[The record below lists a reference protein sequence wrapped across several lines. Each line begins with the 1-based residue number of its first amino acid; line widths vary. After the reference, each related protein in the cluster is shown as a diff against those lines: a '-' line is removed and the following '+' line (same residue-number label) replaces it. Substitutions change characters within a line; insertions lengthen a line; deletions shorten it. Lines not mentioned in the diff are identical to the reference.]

1 MSGRDDPWLAIILA
15 VVDAVEGNAA
25 EHFSR
30 ISEVQ
35 ASLFQSAVALLRIE
49 SDLHPTICV
58 PPEMSPVKLP
68 WPGGRRRWRR
78 VRRGVARSAGCARI
92 PRAAKAH
99 GVGGRPAHPQL
110 CASRKRHKVSASARK
125 TAHSQSDCQFAKL
138 SSNKM

>member
-15 VVDAVEGNAA
+15 VVDAVEGSAA

-58 PPEMSPVKLP
+58 PPEMSSVKLP
-68 WPGGRRRWRR
+68 
-78 VRRGVARSAGCARI
+78 RRGDGGEFAEGSPDPQVALRSPGPPRRTGLAAALLILSFAR
-92 PRAAKAH
+92 H
-99 GVGGRPAHPQL
+99 
-110 CASRKRHKVSASARK
+110 ASATK
-125 TAHSQSDCQFAKL
+125 
-138 SSNKM
+138 